1 MSEEQILTSI
11 KVLIAQANETFNKQQ
26 KLILESH
33 LKFTEEYKK
42 ILNENKNNKQAKSL
56 VQIIEGERYEDKSFF
71 TLQCVQTNH
80 EPCEIETENGIIIF
94 PEGSFFKGAL
104 YPINLTCLVFSGGA
118 QFVGY
123 ES

>member
-1 MSEEQILTSI
+1 MNEEQILTSI

-42 ILNENKNNKQAKSL
+42 ILSENKNSKQAKSL
-56 VQIIEGERYEDKSFF
+56 VQVIEGERYENKSFF
-71 TLQCVQTNH
+71 TLQCVQTNY
-80 EPCEIETENGIIIF
+80 ELCEIETDNGVVVF

-104 YPINLTCLVFSGGA
+104 YPINLTCLVSSGGA
-118 QFVGY
+118 MFIGY

>member
-1 MSEEQILTSI
+1 MNEEQLLTSI
-11 KVLIAQANETFNKQQ
+11 KVLIAQVNETFNRQQ
-26 KLILESH
+26 RLILESH

-42 ILNENKNNKQAKSL
+42 IINENKTSKQAKSL
-56 VQIIEGERYEDKSFF
+56 LQIVEGERYDNNSFF
-71 TLQCVQTNH
+71 TLQCVQTNY
-80 EPCEIETENGIIIF
+80 EPCEIETESGIVVF

-104 YPINLTCLVFSGGA
+104 YPINLMRLVSSGGA

>member
-1 MSEEQILTSI
+1 MNEEQILTSI
-11 KVLIAQANETFNKQQ
+11 KVLIAQANETFSRQQ
-26 KLILESH
+26 KLIIESH

-42 ILNENKNNKQAKSL
+42 ILSENKNNKQAKSL
-56 VQIIEGERYEDKSFF
+56 VQIIESERYENQSFF

-80 EPCEIETENGIIIF
+80 EPCEIETETGTIIF

-104 YPINLTCLVFSGGA
+104 YPINLNCLVFSGGA

-123 ES
+123 KS

>member
-1 MSEEQILTSI
+1 MNEEQILTSI
-11 KVLIAQANETFNKQQ
+11 KVLIAQANETFSRQQ
-26 KLILESH
+26 KLIFESH

-42 ILNENKNNKQAKSL
+42 ILSENKNSKHAKSL
-56 VQIIEGERYEDKSFF
+56 VQITEGGRYENQTFF
-71 TLQCVQTNH
+71 TLQCVQTNY
-80 EPCEIETENGIIIF
+80 EPCQIETENGIIVF

-104 YPINLTCLVFSGGA
+104 YPINLICLVESGGA

>member
-11 KVLIAQANETFNKQQ
+11 KVLIAQSHETFNRQQ

-42 ILNENKNNKQAKSL
+42 ILSENKNNKQAKSL
-56 VQIIEGERYEDKSFF
+56 VQIDEGVRYEKESFF
-71 TLQCVQTNH
+71 TLQCVQTNY
-80 EPCEIETENGIIIF
+80 EPCKIETEAGTVIF
-94 PEGSFFKGAL
+94 PEESFFKGAL
-104 YPINLTCLVFSGGA
+104 YPINLICLVSSGGA
-118 QFVGY
+118 QFIAY

>member
-1 MSEEQILTSI
+1 MNEENILTSI

-26 KLILESH
+26 RLIIESH

-42 ILNENKNNKQAKSL
+42 ILSENKNNKQAKSL
-56 VQIIEGERYEDKSFF
+56 IQIIEGERYDDNSFF
-71 TLQCVQTNH
+71 TIQCVQTNY
-80 EPCEIETENGIIIF
+80 EPCQIETESGTIVF

-104 YPINLTCLVFSGGA
+104 YPINLTCLVSSGGA
-118 QFVGY
+118 QFIGY